1 MQQEYY
7 KAYYE
12 LERKHWWFQVR
23 GEIIMQH
30 IESLVKDKKDLKIL
44 NIGVATGYTSVLL
57 SRFGTVKSV
66 EFDKECY
73 EFTKKE
79 VEIDIVNGSI
89 TDLPFENESYD
100 LVCAFDVIEH
110 IDDDKLAVSEMRR
123 VCKTGGNL
131 CVTVPAFMLLWSEH
145 DIINQ
150 HYRRYRKHEMVSLFE
165 QNSSIYATYFN
176 SFLFLPIAFFRVL
189 KTAISGKPKLEEA
202 QSDFIVLRQNIFTWG
217 AKMIFSLEKP
227 LLKMGLKFP
236 FGVSVLLSAK
246 K

>member
-1 MQQEYY
+1 MQQDYY

-12 LERKHWWFQVR
+12 LERKHWWFLVR

-30 IESLVKDKKDLKIL
+30 IESLLKDKKEVKIL

-79 VEIDIVNGSI
+79 VKIDIINGSI
-89 TDLPFENESYD
+89 TELPFEDESYD

-123 VCKTGGNL
+123 VCKTGGDL

-150 HYRRYRKHEMVSLFE
+150 HYRRYRKHEMESLFE
-165 QNSSIYATYFN
+165 KSTSIYSTYFN
-176 SFLFLPIAFFRVL
+176 SFLFLPIAFFRIL
-189 KTAISGKPKLEEA
+189 KTAISGEPKLENA
-202 QSDFIVLRQNIFTWG
+202 ASDFIVLRQNIFTWG
-217 AKMIFSLEKP
+217 AKVIFSLEKP
-227 LLKMGLKFP
+227 LLKMGIKFP
-236 FGVSVLLSAK
+236 FGVSILLSAK